1 MDVYHQVFLYYGTKL
16 KYVLKSDSKS
26 ESMLS
31 GTFRLMMANK
41 TWHIAKTSTNTW
53 ISTIRTDGTTS
64 LHLLDL

>member
-41 TWHIAKTSTNTW
+41 T
-53 ISTIRTDGTTS
+53 
-64 LHLLDL
+64 